1 MKPNRLLLL
10 AILAVATIVQP
21 IHGQPRNAL
30 GGALHWRSIGP
41 YRGGRVTAV
50 SGAATQPFVYYM
62 GATGGGVWENQGAGG
77 TRAHIFHRFFRT
89 RSVGAPSS
97 PPSKPQNRFSGL
109 GEACPCRD

>member
-1 MKPNRLLLL
+1 MNPNRLLLL

-50 SGAATQPFVYYM
+50 AGVATQPFVYYM
-62 GATGGGVWENQGAGG
+62 GATRGGGWENEGAGG
-77 TRAHIFHRFFRT
+77 ALAHNSHGPLPP
-89 RSVGAPSS
+89 RSVGARSVARSNPHI
-97 PPSKPQNRFSGL
+97 Q
-109 GEACPCRD
+109 C